1 MLLSIGA
8 RVDLGALGQIPENIV
23 VCRSVP
29 QLDVLQRARLFVTHG
44 GANSVHEALY
54 YRVPLVLVPQMFEQE
69 MNARQV
75 VVNGAGICLDRA
87 ALTPEGPERVG
98 ATLRAAGGAARAA
111 EEILAWR
118 RG

>member
-1 MLLSIGA
+1 
-8 RVDLGALGQIPENIV
+8 
-23 VCRSVP
+23 
-29 QLDVLQRARLFVTHG
+29 
-44 GANSVHEALY
+44 
-54 YRVPLVLVPQMFEQE
+54 VPLVLVPQMFEQE

-87 ALTPEGPERVG
+87 ALTPEGLRQAVDSAMIQPSFRQNAERVG